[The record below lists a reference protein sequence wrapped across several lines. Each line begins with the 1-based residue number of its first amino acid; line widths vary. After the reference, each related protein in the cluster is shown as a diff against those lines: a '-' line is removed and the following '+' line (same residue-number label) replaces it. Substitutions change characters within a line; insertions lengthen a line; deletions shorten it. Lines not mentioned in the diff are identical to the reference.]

1 MKKLFII
8 IGALF
13 LVLAGCE
20 QDTEFPLIL
29 LPTAEPSSKMCNDRG
44 IDHYR
49 QKDYQSVLID
59 FVQARTADHT
69 AGEIHFNLALT
80 RLKLGEEDKARESF
94 RLAVKHA
101 YGNPQNPA
109 IAALE
114 PVSESQ
120 KTIRIP
126 SRCLLPTGW
135 KNNRT
140 IPGVILYPE
149 RVEVMKDREPLYG

>member
-1 MKKLFII
+1 MKKLFTI

-69 AGEIHFNLALT
+69 AGEVPFNLALT
-80 RLKLGEEDKARESF
+80 RLKLGEEDKALESF
-94 RLAVKHA
+94 RLAVKHS
-101 YGNPQNPA
+101 YGNPQILESRLLNP
-109 IAALE
+109 
-114 PVSESQ
+114 
-120 KTIRIP
+120 
-126 SRCLLPTGW
+126 
-135 KNNRT
+135 
-140 IPGVILYPE
+140 ILGTSG
-149 RVEVMKDREPLYG
+149 K